1 MPIYEYE
8 FADCGYQDQ
17 RLAGVNDHVIICTQC
32 NGVMV
37 RRDLDMF
44 ESYFLSLEPETRIA
58 AEQMN

>member
-8 FADCGYQDQ
+8 CADCGYQDQ
-17 RLAGVNDHVIICTQC
+17 RLAGVNDHVIVCTQC

-44 ESYFLSLEPETRIA
+44 ESYFLSLEPGTGNA